1 MMTHRHL
8 SFCTMKIN
16 RIFLLLCA
24 ALMLASC
31 DEDPSPVNLFISR
44 ADDYGNPVSGN
55 QYILYHINAFSSSKT
70 VSRIECK
77 SFDSE
82 NGIETI
88 FDTLVNAKHVEFD
101 YPIFTKYYTTSEFMK
116 VKLSF
121 TAYASNG
128 ESTTQ
133 VTFFRVE
140 GNVPLIPYEN
150 IIMYSACSEKTNGL
164 SLQWVTPVI
173 VQTADSSTIDV
184 YDYHDPQMDSTLLSR
199 KWRSK
204 TGLEF
209 VRYNDFN
216 FHAATVKYLHDSYL
230 AGNKYS
236 SVNNLSVG
244 DVILVG
250 RGNDAIGVF
259 QIQNIYDEEGFEND
273 RYELTLKR

>member
-1 MMTHRHL
+1 
-8 SFCTMKIN
+8 MKI
-16 RIFLLLCA
+16 RHILLLCM

-31 DEDPSPVNLFISR
+31 HQKPSPVNLFISR
-44 ADDYGNPVSGN
+44 ADNYGNPVSGN
-55 QYILYHINAFSSSKT
+55 QYILFHVKAFSDADI

-82 NGIETI
+82 NGIEI
-88 FDTLVNAKHVEFD
+88 ILDTLINTKSVEFD
-101 YPIFTKYYTTSEFMK
+101 YPIFTKYYTTSEFME

-133 VTFFRVE
+133 VTSYKVE
-140 GNVPLIPYEN
+140 GNVPLVPYEN
-150 IIMYSACSEKTNGL
+150 IILYSACTEKTNGL

-173 VQTADSSTIDV
+173 VQTADSATIDV
-184 YDYHDPQMDSTLLSR
+184 YDYHEPQTDSTILSK

-204 TGLEF
+204 TGLGF

-244 DVILVG
+244 DIILVG

-273 RYELTLKR
+273 RYELTFKK